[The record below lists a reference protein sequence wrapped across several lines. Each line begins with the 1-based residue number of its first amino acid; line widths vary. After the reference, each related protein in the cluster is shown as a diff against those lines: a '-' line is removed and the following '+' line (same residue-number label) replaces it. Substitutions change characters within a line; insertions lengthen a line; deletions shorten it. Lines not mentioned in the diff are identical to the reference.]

1 MWKNAFWLIFY
12 FKNVSLLTF
21 CLVFMYFWN
30 NIFWNF
36 GWVKLALCFVSTL
49 LLLFLCLDS
58 LKSLFGN
65 ALQLLSFCC
74 IYVCMN
80 AECVEKCIR
89 WDKTVFPFKSL
100 QDLDCFSNSCLS
112 ESSWIWKNADKLHD
126 MSYDWFYRFSFL
138 CFLPH
143 FYRLVSVGW
152 LSV

>member
-1 MWKNAFWLIFY
+1 MRFGWY
-12 FKNVSLLTF
+12 FILKMFLLLTF
-21 CLVFMYFWN
+21 CLLFMYFWN
-30 NIFWNF
+30 NIFCNF
-36 GWVKLALCFVSTL
+36 GWVRLALCFVSTL

-74 IYVCMN
+74 ISVCMN
-80 AECVEKCIR
+80 AECVEKCTI
-89 WDKTVFPFKSL
+89 WSKTVLPFKSL
-100 QDLDCFSNSCLS
+100 RDLDCFSSSCLS

-126 MSYDWFYRFSFL
+126 MSYDWLLRLSFW